1 MTLTTIIRS
10 AARRLRTGTAKV
22 SGAAA
27 AVVLLALVTGCQK
40 DRISRPEPTV
50 FGGPADITLI
60 LSGKASGTASE
71 SKALPSTRALSVDE
85 TDIVHTVKIFA
96 FKHDPNYPEQHNQM
110 VGYSDFTGITGP
122 GPHRF
127 SMNLSAS
134 GPIDFYVI
142 TNDIYAET
150 ATRLGPES
158 TRAEIERAR
167 FSGFRTDASDAA
179 VPMSNI
185 PVDGKGT
192 GENNFTFEVI
202 PGSTLPQIIPID
214 VTRAMARLSFYFA
227 KKLENSIVR
236 VTGIGI
242 SAKIPV
248 NAPLGLYDNS
258 LSPEYA
264 DSRLTSSVSTSPEQ
278 VTKTNTNGSME
289 DENLQMLSST
299 SYLLPNEYGITNN
312 FGIMPD
318 NADQLTKEHTYAV
331 EIKYEVNGYSYAKTV
346 YLPDVK
352 RNDWIKIKGIIDEK
366 KEVALQVIVNPWTE
380 HTIIVPP
387 FE

>member
-1 MTLTTIIRS
+1 MNLKTIIRS
-10 AARRLRTGTAKV
+10 AAGRLRTGTAWV

-40 DRISRPEPTV
+40 DRISRPKPTV

-71 SKALPSTRALSVDE
+71 SRALPSTRALSVDE

-110 VGYSDFTGITGP
+110 VGYGDFTGITGP

-150 ATRLGPES
+150 ATPLGSQS
-158 TRAEIERAR
+158 TRAEIEGAR

-185 PVDGKGT
+185 PVDGKGI

-202 PGSTLPQIIPID
+202 PESTLPQIIPID

-227 KKLENSIVR
+227 KSDQADKIA
-236 VTGIGI
+236 I
-242 SAKIPV
+242 SEITFGKGPETASYFKADGNPEGLSSLNNIIYSGETPIDITQV
-248 NAPLGLYDNS
+248 N
-258 LSPEYA
+258 LS
-264 DSRLTSSVSTSPEQ
+264 
-278 VTKTNTNGSME
+278 GSME
-289 DENLQMLSST
+289 VDMQKLT
-299 SYLLPNEYGITNN
+299 SEGYLLPNTAGTGNR
-312 FGIMPD
+312 FGLGDGAP
-318 NADQLTKEHTYAV
+318 EGTYIV
-331 EIKYEVNGYSYAKTV
+331 RVGYSINGRINSKDI
-346 YLPDVK
+346 YLPSVK
-352 RNDWIKIKGIIDEK
+352 PNDWIQIKSIFKEDVENCIFDII
-366 KEVALQVIVNPWTE
+366 AIPWETKSMDDIE
-380 HTIIVPP
+380 
-387 FE
+387 FN

>member
-1 MTLTTIIRS
+1 MNLKTIIRS
-10 AARRLRTGTAKV
+10 AAGRLRTGTAWV

-71 SKALPSTRALSVDE
+71 SRALPSTRALSVDE

-110 VGYSDFTGITGP
+110 VGYGDFRGITGP

-150 ATRLGPES
+150 ATPLGSQS
-158 TRAEIERAR
+158 TRAEIEGAR
-167 FSGFRTDASDAA
+167 FSGFRTDVSDAA

-202 PGSTLPQIIPID
+202 PGGTLPQIIPID

-227 KKLENSIVR
+227 KKLENSIVT
-236 VTGIGI
+236 VTEIEI

-248 NAPLGLYDNS
+248 NAPLGLYDSS

-264 DSRLTSSVSTSPEQ
+264 DSQLTSSLSTSPEQ
-278 VTKTNTNGSME
+278 VTKTNTNGNME
-289 DENLQMLSST
+289 DENLQMLSAT
-299 SYLLPNEYGITNN
+299 SYLLPNEYGITND

-318 NADQLTKEHTYAV
+318 NADQLTKAHTYAV
-331 EIKYEVNGYSYAKTV
+331 EIKYKVNGYSYAKTV

-366 KEVALQVIVNPWTE
+366 KEVALQVIVNSWTE